1 MTDAKASTSLP
12 NDQGSNSTVNISG
25 KCPDKPAG
33 DVLPREPGVVDRSR
47 NHRPILGDVPSSG
60 PNRQCPNLSNGD
72 DFDDIDDILGVAAG
86 VFDLPQPLDD
96 AARAQLDVAI
106 ATLPDRQLRAAFVAL
121 VHSLP
126 QVPQQVFRMLVPASG
141 AEDASSGLGVEC
153 AGKWCNRC
161 WAGKR
166 TGNSRI
172 AVNPDE

>member
-1 MTDAKASTSLP
+1 MLSHPNAKAPNARWNVVLSHNSLHAWTVCTTFLSY
-12 NDQGSNSTVNISG
+12 NDYSADVDSELSWDKTDNKPVIVIGATNR
-25 KCPDKPAG
+25 PDSLDAALRRAG
-33 DVLPREPGVVDRSR
+33 RFDHEIGMS
-47 NHRPILGDVPSSG
+47 VP
-60 PNRQCPNLSNGD
+60 
-72 DFDDIDDILGVAAG
+72 
-86 VFDLPQPLDD
+86 DD

-141 AEDASSGLGVEC
+141 AEDVSSGLGVEC

-166 TGNSRI
+166 TSNSRI
-172 AVNPDE
+172 AVNTDE